1 LDEEDL
7 CFYQKATGV
16 EDRDAL
22 ATHISAFQRDAS
34 EVTNRRYS
42 RPVLARL
49 PGYDKVLKIGRSRK
63 NPVFLHV
70 GSGLGVDVH
79 KAVVNG
85 YPLHSIISVDRREAM
100 SAISHKLFRGASAE
114 TAQSIPF
121 LLGDPLDPYFLEAV
135 WPFYTQPY
143 APPPALPTLKSLNP
157 LHGQVSVISACFV
170 FDELS
175 APQQLQLAR
184 GLAGLLS
191 AESGSMIIGVNRPQS
206 ELGRRQMNDTAGAVY
221 DSQEC
226 WSDLWDGQL
235 FQKGTVKVE
244 TRLRA
249 DHQSTVSHGAWF
261 MEWTVTRL

>member
-1 LDEEDL
+1 MSIRPLWTGIL
-7 CFYQKATGV
+7 FTVSSLLIVAKVRQSLFIKQHATNNCTV
-16 EDRDAL
+16 PTAL
-22 ATHISAFQRDAS
+22 
-34 EVTNRRYS
+34 
-42 RPVLARL
+42 
-49 PGYDKVLKIGRSRK
+49 
-63 NPVFLHV
+63 
-70 GSGLGVDVH
+70 
-79 KAVVNG
+79 
-85 YPLHSIISVDRREAM
+85 
-100 SAISHKLFRGASAE
+100 SAIGQKLFRGASAE
-114 TAQSIPF
+114 TAQTIPF
-121 LLGDPLDPYFLEAV
+121 LFGDPLDPYFLEAV
-135 WPFYTQPY
+135 WPFYTHPY
-143 APPPALPTLKSLNP
+143 APPPALSTLKSLNP

-175 APQQLQLAR
+175 VPQQLQLAR

-206 ELGRRQMNDTAGAVY
+206 ELGRRRTDDTAGAVY

-249 DHQSTVSHGAWF
+249 DHQSTVSDGAWF